1 MSGEG
6 FQAVLVGKDG
16 GPKVS
21 SSQPIAPNKP
31 VTTIDRMPVHQQET
45 QRQWGMY
52 GSLFMRD
59 KPAVPHFRAEL
70 AARALS
76 VPKEILWPESRLAQV
91 VVER

>member
-6 FQAVLVGKDG
+6 FQDVLVGKDG

-21 SSQPIAPNKP
+21 LSQPIAPNKP
-31 VTTIDRMPVHQQET
+31 VTTIDAMPVHQQEM

-59 KPAVPHFRAEL
+59 KPAVPPRSGPNWQLGLYPFR
-70 AARALS
+70 
-76 VPKEILWPESRLAQV
+76 
-91 VVER
+91 

>member
-6 FQAVLVGKDG
+6 FQAVQVGKDG

-21 SSQPIAPNKP
+21 LSQPIAPNKP

-59 KPAVPHFRAEL
+59 KPAVPPRSGPNWQLGLYPFR
-70 AARALS
+70 
-76 VPKEILWPESRLAQV
+76 
-91 VVER
+91 